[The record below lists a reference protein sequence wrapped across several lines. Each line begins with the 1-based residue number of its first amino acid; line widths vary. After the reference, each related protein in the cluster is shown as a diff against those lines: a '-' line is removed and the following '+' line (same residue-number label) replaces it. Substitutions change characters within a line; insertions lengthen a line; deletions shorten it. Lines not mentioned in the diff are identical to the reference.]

1 MMNQRFRNTLILTL
15 FALLLSVC
23 SGETTS
29 SPKTP
34 ASPAGKHF
42 VNTTEIASDPD
53 LDAMARIMAGLEPA
67 SSAPEAWKTIAASA
81 AFAAHKQQLGASFSR
96 AEKSRLSIMKQWS
109 AEELADVCKEANDLF
124 YPFSGPD
131 IMTAHAIFPCAKDYI
146 MIGLEPA
153 GIPPALGN
161 MNEAVRARYFAAV
174 RNSLGSILNYSFFR
188 TNDMRDDFRGVLDG
202 LTPILMVFLARE
214 GNELVAARVATMLP
228 DGTISERDPKK
239 APSAEERKA
248 EATGVPGIRFYFKDV
263 KDGRL
268 KTVTYFS
275 VDISDTGLA
284 NRAFFLE
291 TIGRTGTYTTYL
303 KSASYLM
310 HRDSFSKIRSFIL
323 DNSDHVIQDDS
334 GMPLAFFPEGK
345 WNRSFYGMYT
355 QPIPLFASRYQP
367 DLRAIYKDPVKNGV
381 KKLPF
386 GTGYN
391 FKEGDSHL
399 LVARKKK

>member
-1 MMNQRFRNTLILTL
+1 MMIQIFRNSLTL
-15 FALLLSVC
+15 TLVALLPGLC
-23 SGETTS
+23 SG
-29 SPKTP
+29 PKTSTTVTAEP
-34 ASPAGKHF
+34 PSRKHF
-42 VNTTEIASDPD
+42 VSTTEIDSDPD

-67 SSAPEAWKTIAASA
+67 PSAHESYRSMAASH
-81 AFAAHKQQLGASFSR
+81 AFIVHRDQMGASFAR
-96 AEKSRLSIMKQWS
+96 AEKNRLSIMKKWS
-109 AEELADVCKEANDLF
+109 AEELADICGEANDLF

-153 GIPPALGN
+153 GVPPALQQ
-161 MNEAVRARYFAAV
+161 MNDALRARYFAAI

-202 LTPILMVFLARE
+202 LTPVLMVFLARE
-214 GNELVAARVATMLP
+214 GNELHAARVVTMLR
-228 DGTISERDPKK
+228 DGTINERDTKT
-239 APSAEERKA
+239 APSAEVRKI
-248 EATGVPGIRFYFKDV
+248 EATGVPGIRIYFKDV

-275 VDISDTGLA
+275 VDISDAGLA
-284 NRAFFLE
+284 NRAYFLE
-291 TIGRTGTYTTYL
+291 TIGRTGPYTTYL

-323 DNSDHVIQDDS
+323 ENSDHVIEDDS
-334 GMPLAFFPEGK
+334 GIPLAFFPETK

-367 DLRAIYKDPVKNGV
+367 DLRAIYRDPVKNGV